1 MKCSYEL
8 CAGLM
13 DVEGRSKEQAVVDEI
28 REELG
33 YEVSIDNLEFVTRSN
48 FWLVILSSCW

>member
-1 MKCSYEL
+1 
-8 CAGLM
+8 M